1 MPPFPLDLISLLTK
15 PGAYLV
21 YALIGFGFGYALEIS
36 GFAISTRL
44 AAQFYLKDMTV
55 LKVMFTAIVV
65 AMLLIFGATA
75 LGLLD
80 YNVIWVNPTYLWPG
94 IVGGLI
100 MGVGFIVGGFC
111 PGTSLVALST
121 FKIDGLFF
129 TLGGLLGIFLF
140 GETVESFDAFWH
152 SSYMGRFTLP
162 ELFNTSYGVVIVGV
176 IIMALV
182 MFWGAE
188 QLERIFGN
196 KETKKASKA
205 PLVGAA
211 ALLAGA
217 LLVAFIGQPTTE
229 SRWQK
234 LTSTKEP
241 LIKERA
247 VQIHPAELLSLVH
260 DHHLNVVMLDV
271 RSEADYN
278 IFHISGA
285 RRVDMDQL
293 PELVPELRLAP
304 TNSVFI
310 IMSNDEQAAT
320 QTWKDLI
327 AESIVNVYILDGGI
341 NNWLATYATED
352 SSLIPNPYAGEDQLR
367 YIFPAALGNRY
378 PFADPDPEEF
388 EIEFTPKVELQNKR
402 GPTSGGCG

>member
-188 QLERIFGN
+188 QLERIFGK
-196 KETKKASKA
+196 KEIQESFESTSCWGSRIAGRCPAGSLYRSTHHRI
-205 PLVGAA
+205 PLAETHIV
-211 ALLAGA
+211 
-217 LLVAFIGQPTTE
+217 
-229 SRWQK
+229 
-234 LTSTKEP
+234 
-241 LIKERA
+241 ERA
-247 VQIHPAELLSLVH
+247 PDQ
-260 DHHLNVVMLDV
+260 
-271 RSEADYN
+271 
-278 IFHISGA
+278 GA
-285 RRVDMDQL
+285 RR
-293 PELVPELRLAP
+293 
-304 TNSVFI
+304 
-310 IMSNDEQAAT
+310 
-320 QTWKDLI
+320 
-327 AESIVNVYILDGGI
+327 
-341 NNWLATYATED
+341 
-352 SSLIPNPYAGEDQLR
+352 
-367 YIFPAALGNRY
+367 
-378 PFADPDPEEF
+378 PDPS
-388 EIEFTPKVELQNKR
+388 R
-402 GPTSGGCG
+402 GAARPGSRSPPECCDVRCTQ